1 MNKSSYERKSR
12 KGRGS
17 NGARILL
24 GVMIGIIVVAI
35 ITLGVLYVMGE
46 RYYGS
51 HFLKGTVV
59 NDIDVSGMTV
69 EDLNERIRMY
79 SLTVTER
86 TADGSYVEEEITGDE
101 IGLEVASMEQ
111 IKEILRSQQKGH
123 WIMNDGKSY
132 KVDDFVDYNADY
144 WKQCMGYLKCF
155 KEEFVSAPTDAYV
168 GEFDTEKHTYTI
180 VPETLGNELNKKK
193 TKELLSDA
201 VRTLQTKVNLE
212 EQDCYKK
219 PEILS
224 NDEILNTQIENLN
237 HFVNVTITYTFGDMK
252 EIVDGDLINQ
262 WISLKED
269 NTVLLSHD
277 KVRDYVVGLRKK
289 YNTIYKTRMFMT
301 SYGKEVTIDSGDYG
315 WWMNYEQEI
324 KELEAMINAGES
336 GDRTPVYY
344 QTAAQY
350 GDQDYGNT
358 YVEVNLTAQHM
369 FFYKDGKL
377 VLESDFVSGNTSK
390 KHGTDAGI
398 YGITYKQRN
407 AMLVG
412 EDYETP
418 VSYWMPF
425 NNHQG
430 LHDATWRGRFGA
442 ELYKTGGSH
451 GCVNLPY
458 LVAQK
463 LYGMIEQGTPVIVYT
478 LKGTDSKDV
487 TVQPPEQIA
496 QSVIDRIDEIGKVTK
511 SSEKAIE
518 RARLLYNEIN
528 AQAKTY
534 VTNYDTL
541 LDAEAKLKELKGNK

>member
-1 MNKSSYERKSR
+1 MSKSSNK
-12 KGRGS
+12 RGVRS
-17 NGARILL
+17 GGNRRGTQILL
-24 GVMIGIIVVAI
+24 GVMIGIIVIAL

-69 EDLNERIRMY
+69 EELNERIRMY

-86 TADGSYVEEEITGDE
+86 TADGSYVEEVITGDE
-101 IGLEVASMEQ
+101 IGLEVSSLEQ
-111 IKEILRSQQKGH
+111 VQDILRSQQKGH
-123 WIMNDGKSY
+123 WITNNGKSY
-132 KVDDFVDYNADY
+132 QLDDFVDYNSKY
-144 WKQCMGYLKCF
+144 WEQCMGYLKCF
-155 KEEFVSAPTDAYV
+155 SEDFVTSPKDAYV
-168 GEFDTEKHTYTI
+168 GEYDTENHTYTI
-180 VPETLGNELNKKK
+180 VPEQQGNELKKK
-193 TKELLSDA
+193 QTKQILSEA
-201 VRTLQTKVNLE
+201 VRTLTTKVNLE
-212 EQDCYKK
+212 DEDCYKK
-219 PEILS
+219 PKVYQ
-224 NDEILNTQIENLN
+224 DDQTLNTQVQNLN
-237 HFVNVTITYTFGDMK
+237 HFVNVTITYTFGDTK

-262 WISLKED
+262 WITLQDD
-269 NTVLLSHD
+269 NTILLSHD
-277 KVRDYVVGLRKK
+277 KVREYVVGLRKK
-289 YNTIYKTRMFMT
+289 YNTIFKSRKFMT
-301 SYGKEVTIDSGDYG
+301 SYGKEITLDKGDYG
-315 WWMNYEQEI
+315 WWMDFERET

-336 GDRTPVYY
+336 GERTPVYF

-350 GDQDYGNT
+350 GEKDYGDT
-358 YVEVNLTAQHM
+358 YVEINLTAQHL

-377 VLESDFVSGNTSK
+377 ELESDFVSGNTSRN
-390 KHGTDAGI
+390 HGTESGI

-430 LHDATWRGRFGA
+430 LHDATWRGKFGS
-442 ELYKTGGSH
+442 EIYKTGGSH

-458 LVAQK
+458 LVAK
-463 LYGMIEQGTPVIVYT
+463 ELYSKIEQGTPVIVYT
-478 LKGTDSKDV
+478 LKGTKSDHV
-487 TVQPPEQIA
+487 TEQTPEQIA

-511 SSEKAIE
+511 SSDKAIE

-528 AQAKTY
+528 AQAKKC

-541 LDAEAKLKELKGNK
+541 VQAEKRLKELTGK